1 MNNTHVL
8 TNEQLQSLT
17 PSIFEAGTKN
27 VTDKYAKINT
37 IKIVDVLRQSGFYP
51 VKASQQRKLDQNN
64 KPFAKHIIRFRNE
77 QSIMRENNVGDSVP
91 ELILMNSH
99 DGTSAYKM
107 MFGIFRLV
115 CSNGLVVASSTVAG
129 ISVRHSGDPR
139 EVFERITQSAKD
151 ITSQSDKVFERV
163 SAWQGKTLDINQA
176 LSFAEGACAIY
187 SEGTESKIEPA
198 LILRPRRWAEFNKI
212 DLWSTFNI
220 VQENFTKGG
229 FYQQNAQGFYRR
241 ARALSS
247 IDRDVKLN
255 KALWE
260 YTDKFYSQN

>member
-1 MNNTHVL
+1 MNIL
-8 TNEQLQSLT
+8 TVEQLQNAV
-17 PSIFEAGTKN
+17 PSIFESGTRN
-27 VTDKYAKINT
+27 VSAKYAKINT
-37 IKIVDVLRQSGFYP
+37 IDVVNVLRDSGFYP

-64 KPFAKHIIRFRNE
+64 RPFAKHVLRFR
-77 QSIMRENNVGDSVP
+77 SDKALTRENNVGDSIP
-91 ELILMNSH
+91 ELVLMNSH
-99 DGTSAYKM
+99 DGSSAYKM

-139 EVFERITQSAKD
+139 EVFNRITQSAKD
-151 ITSQSDKVFERV
+151 ITAQSDKVFERV
-163 SAWQGKTLDINQA
+163 SAWQGKTLDINQSR
-176 LSFAEGACAIY
+176 SFAEGAAAIY
-187 SEGTESKIEPA
+187 TEGTENKIEPER
-198 LILRPRRWAEFNKI
+198 ILKPRRWSEMGKS
-212 DLWSTFNI
+212 DLWTAFNI

-260 YTDKFYSQN
+260 YTDKFYSNN